1 MNAMN
6 IAIIG
11 GGLTGLTAAIR
22 AAQLGHHVD
31 IYESAPELG
40 GRTRSFFHAPTQS
53 WIDNGPHLL
62 IGAYASTLKLLHEAS
77 ANEYVSWQASLC
89 LPLWD
94 EQRGYFALKTSP
106 RLPFSLALM
115 RAVQQLPQHGIK
127 MLPSLLRMAVSLKT
141 NSLKTNGLKKS
152 GMKNN
157 AFSGTVAEWMQAA
170 KIHPNLQRDLLEV
183 LCLGAMNEGMD
194 TANAASFS
202 DVLRRAFD
210 KHQSAR
216 LGWFNQPLSQALIA
230 PLVQYCKSLGVQ
242 IHPSSRVLKLKQI
255 GQQTQLLT
263 RHSEQLYDAIIF
275 ATAPSI
281 RNQLL
286 GIKHENEQAIET
298 SPICNIHLWFEENI
312 TLVSPFIG
320 GIGTYGQWF
329 FDVSQQMHEQTKL
342 SHICAVIS
350 ADNNPK
356 NHNEQ
361 LATVI
366 KELQVMTGKHHLVP
380 KYHRIITVQAA
391 THVVRPHT
399 PIELPQTW
407 IDACEQ
413 PLPGELPATIESAV
427 LRGEQAAHR
436 LSSPS

>member
-1 MNAMN
+1 MTAMN

-22 AAQLGHHVD
+22 AAQLGHHVNL
-31 IYESAPELG
+31 YESAPELG
-40 GRTRSFFHAPTQS
+40 GRTRSFIHTPTQS

-62 IGAYASTLKLLHEAS
+62 IGAYTSTLKLLNEAS
-77 ANEYVSWQASLC
+77 ANEYVSWQPSLC

-94 EQRGYFALKTSP
+94 ENRGHFELKTSAY
-106 RLPFSLALM
+106 LPFSLALM
-115 RAVQQLPQHGIK
+115 RAVQQLPQHGMK
-127 MLPSLLRMAVSLKT
+127 MLPSLLRMAIYLKMNDLKT
-141 NSLKTNGLKKS
+141 NKAL
-152 GMKNN
+152 
-157 AFSGTVAEWMQAA
+157 SGTVAEWMQAA
-170 KIHPNLQRDLLEV
+170 NIHPNLQRDLLEV
-183 LCLGAMNEGMD
+183 LCLGAMNEGMN

-202 DVLRRAFD
+202 EVLRRAFD
-210 KHQSAR
+210 NHNSAR
-216 LGWFNQPLSQALIA
+216 LGWFNQPLSQALID

-242 IHPSSRVLKLKQI
+242 IHQSARVLKLI
-255 GQQTQLLT
+255 NAGQQTQLLT

-275 ATAPSI
+275 STAPSV

-286 GIKHENEQAIET
+286 GIEYDKEQAIET

-312 TLVSPFIG
+312 TLASPFIG

-329 FDVSQQMHEQTKL
+329 FDISQQMHEKTKL
-342 SHICAVIS
+342 SHICVVIS
-350 ADNNPK
+350 ADNHLK
-356 NHNEQ
+356 SHDEQ

-366 KELQVMTGKHHLVP
+366 KELEAITGKAHLTP

-391 THVVRPHT
+391 THVVRPHAT
-399 PIELPQTW
+399 VELPETW

-427 LRGEQAAHR
+427 LRGEQAVHR
-436 LSSPS
+436 LSSTS